1 MWDADDDCCER
12 RYDKS
17 LHGGFLASSLS
28 CSGQHTH
35 PPNPS
40 QYIFLGFSDSYQNL
54 RNHTD
59 WKLKNKQSQLSIE
72 ILTKETPGNLCHIWN
87 DFDFKINP
95 RCTSEHP
102 CTHGEGHCTADSE
115 CERNGYHVCGASCIG
130 GWTCFQ
136 HEAAFLTSTKCRTNI
151 WHETL
156 SQQHW
161 HQVLLIRYVLCTKV
175 RIFIL
180 VTFILCSTPQGNNG
194 TDQ

>member
-12 RYDKS
+12 RYDRQIPPWWFF
-17 LHGGFLASSLS
+17 GFFVVVLRT
-28 CSGQHTH
+28 TH
-35 PPNPS
+35 PQPTQPVS
-40 QYIFLGFSDSYQNL
+40 MHLSWFLWFLSRSPQS
-54 RNHTD
+54 H

-72 ILTKETPGNLCHIWN
+72 ILTKETPGNLCHIWS
-87 DFDFKINP
+87 DFDFKINPIP

-161 HQVLLIRYVLCTKV
+161 HQVLLIWYVLRTKV
-175 RIFIL
+175 RVLTCWLF
-180 VTFILCSTPQGNNG
+180 
-194 TDQ
+194 

>member
-1 MWDADDDCCER
+1 MRTMTAVSEGMI
-12 RYDKS
+12 DKS
-17 LHGGFLASSLS
+17 LHRGFLASSLS
-28 CSGQHTH
+28 CSVQHT
-35 PPNPS
+35 PPLNPS
-40 QYIFLGFSDSYQNL
+40 QCIDSYQDL

-59 WKLKNKQSQLSIE
+59 WKLKNEQSQLSIE
-72 ILTKETPGNLCHIWN
+72 ILTKETPRHLYIFWS
-87 DFDFKINP
+87 DFDLFKINP

-161 HQVLLIRYVLCTKV
+161 HQVLLIWYVLRTKV
-175 RIFIL
+175 RVLTCWLF
-180 VTFILCSTPQGNNG
+180 
-194 TDQ
+194 